1 MLENSELTHLI
12 VGEKIIY
19 FEFVFGG
26 ISVEEYGL
34 FPWKRWL
41 NPFTFWFQLPLWWVL
56 DRVYFV
62 IRTIWNWTFTKVY
75 SLISAWVN
83 APLLIKFIYLVNW
96 SWMTVLLLTFM
107 ILGLE
112 ALFSLSVLYD
122 MTLEEYV
129 TDFFAYYWPLF
140 LAEVWEF
147 LELFWKAW
155 VWYKNMGVTGVIGKE
170 KEELIKFWEFHKR

>member
-1 MLENSELTHLI
+1 
-12 VGEKIIY
+12 
-19 FEFVFGG
+19 
-26 ISVEEYGL
+26 
-34 FPWKRWL
+34 
-41 NPFTFWFQLPLWWVL
+41 
-56 DRVYFV
+56 
-62 IRTIWNWTFTKVY
+62 
-75 SLISAWVN
+75 
-83 APLLIKFIYLVNW
+83 
-96 SWMTVLLLTFM
+96 MTVLLLTFM